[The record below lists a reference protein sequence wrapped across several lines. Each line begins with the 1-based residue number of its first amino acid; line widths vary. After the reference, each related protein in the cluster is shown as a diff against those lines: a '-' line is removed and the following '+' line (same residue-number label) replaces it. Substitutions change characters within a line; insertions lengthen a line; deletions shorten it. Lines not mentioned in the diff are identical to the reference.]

1 MKKLIAILLSLTFVL
16 SVSVFAA
23 TITPGNSETKSVYA
37 TYHKASDTDKVYSVD
52 ITWGDMHFNYKEA
65 SKGKWDPDSL
75 KYTDQT
81 AEGWYPAKAATDSSL
96 ASNEI
101 KIVNKSNVPIS
112 CGFTFTPDI
121 NCEQITGVKSFFYLN
136 GSKTTTSLIEIPK
149 ATAGD
154 DTTTGEA
161 KNELLALQFEGK
173 PNYTP
178 FDNIEVG
185 TITIE
190 ITSE

>member
-16 SVSVFAA
+16 SVSVLAA
-23 TITPGNSETKSVYA
+23 PIDNPPVNKEIPVIA
-37 TYHKASDTDKVYSVD
+37 TYVDAEDTAVYSID
-52 ITWGDMHFNYKEA
+52 LTWGDMKFNYKES
-65 SKGKWDPDSL
+65 SKGTWDPVSL

-81 AEGWYPAKAATDSSL
+81 AEGWYPANASTDSSL

-101 KIVNKSNVPIS
+101 KIVNKSNVPIN
-112 CGFTFTPDI
+112 CEFTFIPDV

-136 GSKTTTSLIEIPK
+136 GRKITTSLIEIAK

-154 DTTTGEA
+154 ETTAGEA
-161 KNELLALQFEGK
+161 KTELLALQFEGK
-173 PNYTP
+173 PNRTP
-178 FDNIEVG
+178 FENVSVG
-185 TITIE
+185 TITIA